1 MKLNF
6 LIFFAVVFTVYG
18 LMNFYIFIRGLQAL
32 PPQSGLKPYYIIVF
46 LILSLSY
53 LAGRILE
60 SYWLSPI
67 SDVLTWTGSF
77 WLAAMI
83 YFLIIVILLDLVRAT
98 NLMFHFLPE
107 KTGLKYPNLKF
118 ITLLISIAVVTVIVI
133 AGYINA
139 RHTVVKELKISI
151 NKKAGNLKELK
162 IALVSDIHLGT
173 IVGANRF
180 GQMVDKINS
189 LEPDIVLLAG
199 DVIDEDIAPV
209 LRHNI
214 GDKLFAIKSKYGVYA
229 VTGNHEYIGG
239 VDEAVKYLCEHNVKM
254 VRDTVIKI
262 SDSFYLAGREDK
274 DRQRFYGKPRKP
286 LDEILTGIDKSL
298 PLIVMNHQ
306 PFELDEAR
314 ELGAD
319 LHLSGHTHHG
329 QLFPI
334 NLITGMIYEISYG
347 YRQEGNTHFYVS
359 CGAGTW
365 GPPIRIGNRPEI
377 VHIIMNYSVSY

>member
-18 LMNFYIFIRGLQAL
+18 LINFYIFIRGMQAL
-32 PPQSGLKPYYIIVF
+32 PPQSGIKPYYIIIF

-60 SYWLSPI
+60 SYWLSPV

-83 YFLIIVILLDLVRAT
+83 YFLMIVILLDLVRAG
-98 NLMFHFLPE
+98 NLIFHFLPE
-107 KTGLKYPNLKF
+107 KTDSKYINFKF
-118 ITLLISIAVVTVIVI
+118 FAFVFSIALVAIIVLI
-133 AGYINA
+133 GYINA
-139 RHTVVKELKISI
+139 RHTVIKDLNI
-151 NKKAGNLKELK
+151 NIEKKAGELKQLK

-173 IVGANRF
+173 IVGASRF
-180 GQMVDKINS
+180 EQMVEKINS

-199 DVIDEDIAPV
+199 DVIDEDIEPV
-209 LRHNI
+209 LRNNI
-214 GDKLFAIKSKYGVYA
+214 GETLLNIKSKYGVYA

-262 SDSFYLAGREDK
+262 ADSFYLAGREDK
-274 DRQRFYGKPRKP
+274 DRERFYGKPRKP

-306 PFELDEAR
+306 PFELAEAR
-314 ELGAD
+314 ELGVD

-329 QLFPI
+329 QLFPV

-347 YRQEGNTHFYVS
+347 YRREGATHFYVS

-365 GPPIRIGNRPEI
+365 GPPIRIGNRAEI
-377 VHIIMNYSVSY
+377 MNIIMNFEL

>member
-1 MKLNF
+1 M
-6 LIFFAVVFTVYG
+6 
-18 LMNFYIFIRGLQAL
+18 QAL
-32 PPQSGLKPYYIIVF
+32 PPQSGLKPYYISVF

-60 SYWLSPI
+60 KYWLSPV

-77 WLAAMI
+77 WLSAMI
-83 YFLIIVILLDLVRAT
+83 YFLMIVILLDLARTA
-98 NLMFHFLPE
+98 NLIFHFLPE
-107 KTGLKYPNLKF
+107 KTGISYANLKF
-118 ITLLISIAVVTVIVI
+118 ITLLISIAVVTVTVT

-139 RHTVVKELKISI
+139 RHTVIKELKVSI
-151 NKKAGNLKELK
+151 NKKAGELKQLK
-162 IALVSDIHLGT
+162 IALASDIHLGT
-173 IVGANRF
+173 IIGANRF
-180 GQMVDKINS
+180 GQMVEKINS
-189 LEPDIVLLAG
+189 LEPDIVLLTG
-199 DVIDEDIAPV
+199 DVIDEDIEPV

-214 GDKLFAIKSKYGVYA
+214 GDKLLSIKSKYGVYA

-262 SDSFYLAGREDK
+262 ADSFYLAGREDK
-274 DRQRFYGKPRKP
+274 DRPRFYGKPRKP
-286 LDEILTGIDKSL
+286 LDEILSGIDKSL

-306 PFELDEAR
+306 PFELKEAE
-314 ELGAD
+314 ELDAD

-329 QLFPI
+329 QMFPI
-334 NLITGMIYEISYG
+334 NLITRMIYQISYG
-347 YRQEGNTHFYVS
+347 YRQEGDTHFYVS

-377 VHIIMNYSVSY
+377 VNIILNFVPSESGSEKKL

>member
-18 LMNFYIFIRGLQAL
+18 LVNFYIFIRGMQAL
-32 PPQSGLKPYYIIVF
+32 PPQSGLKPYYITVF

-60 SYWLSPI
+60 KYWLSPV

-83 YFLIIVILLDLVRAT
+83 YFLIIVLLLDLTRVS
-98 NLMFHFLPE
+98 NHVFHFLPG
-107 KTGLKYPNLKF
+107 KTDLKYTNLKF
-118 ITLLISIAVVTVIVI
+118 YTFIFSVALVSVIVLT
-133 AGYINA
+133 GYINA
-139 RHTVVKELKISI
+139 RYTVIKDLNIEIG
-151 NKKAGNLKELK
+151 KKAGELKQLK
-162 IALVSDIHLGT
+162 IALASDIHLGT

-180 GQMVDKINS
+180 GQMVEKINS

-199 DVIDEDIAPV
+199 DVIDEDIEPV

-214 GDKLFAIKSKYGVYA
+214 GETLLNIKSKYGVYA

-262 SDSFYLAGREDK
+262 ADSFYLAGREDK
-274 DRQRFYGKPRKP
+274 DRERFYGKPRKP
-286 LDEILTGIDKSL
+286 LDEILKGIDKSL

-306 PFELDEAR
+306 PFELKEAK
-314 ELGAD
+314 ELGVD

-329 QLFPI
+329 QLFPA
-334 NLITGMIYEISYG
+334 NLITKMIYEISYG
-347 YRQEGNTHFYVS
+347 YRQEGATNFYVS

-377 VHIIMNYSVSY
+377 VNIILNFEF

>member
-18 LMNFYIFIRGLQAL
+18 LINFYIFIRGLQAL
-32 PPQSGLKPYYIIVF
+32 PSQSGLKPYYIIIF

-60 SYWLSPI
+60 SYWLSPV

-83 YFLIIVILLDLVRAT
+83 YFLMIVILLDLVRAG

-107 KTGLKYPNLKF
+107 KTGIKYSNLKF
-118 ITLLISIAVVTVIVI
+118 ITLLISIAVVTLIVI

-139 RHTVVKELKISI
+139 RHTVIKDLNI
-151 NKKAGNLKELK
+151 NIEKKAGDLKQLK
-162 IALVSDIHLGT
+162 IAMASDIHLGT
-173 IVGANRF
+173 IVGASRF
-180 GQMVDKINS
+180 EQMVEKINS

-214 GDKLFAIKSKYGVYA
+214 GDKLLSIKSKYGVYA

-254 VRDTVIKI
+254 IRDTAIKI
-262 SDSFYLAGREDK
+262 ADSFYLAGREDK
-274 DRQRFYGKPRKP
+274 DRERFYGKPRKP
-286 LDEILTGIDKSL
+286 LDEILTRTDKSL

-306 PFELDEAR
+306 PFELKEAK
-314 ELGAD
+314 ELGVD

-329 QLFPI
+329 QMFPI

-347 YRQEGNTHFYVS
+347 YRQEGGTHFYVS

-365 GPPIRIGNRPEI
+365 GPPIRVGNRPEI
-377 VHIIMNYSVSY
+377 VNIILNFEF